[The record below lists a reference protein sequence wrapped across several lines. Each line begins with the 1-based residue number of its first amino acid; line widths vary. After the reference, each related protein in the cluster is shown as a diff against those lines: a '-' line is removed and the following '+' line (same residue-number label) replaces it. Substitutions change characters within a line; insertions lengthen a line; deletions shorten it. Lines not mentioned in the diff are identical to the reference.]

1 MEASTLLS
9 EILALDI
16 EKRIEFVN
24 AILDSIAGD
33 SAPWELTDDR
43 KRDFA
48 RRIADLDAHPND
60 VLTWEE
66 IKAGVRGEK

>member
-16 EKRIEFVN
+16 AKRIEFVH
-24 AILDSIAGD
+24 AILDSITAD
-33 SAPWELTDDR
+33 SAAWELTDDR

-66 IKAGVRGEK
+66 IKARVRGEK